1 MLEDY
6 DGLALADLI
15 RRREITSS
23 EVVEDVIERI
33 NRLDPRLNML
43 TFPMFNLARREA
55 RQASRGGPFGGVPFL
70 VKDLEVSIPRRADV
84 QRKPRAKEL

>member
-6 DGLALADLI
+6 DGLGLGRFI
-15 RRREITSS
+15 CRREITSS
-23 EVVEDVIERI
+23 QVVEDVIERI

-43 TFPMFNLARREA
+43 TFPMFQLARREA
-55 RQASRGGPFGGVPFL
+55 RQAAHGGPFGGVPFL
-70 VKDLEVSIPRRADV
+70 VKDLEVSIPRGADV

>member
-43 TFPMFNLARREA
+43 TFPMFDLARREA

-70 VKDLEVSIPRRADV
+70 VKDLRGVHTGGADV